1 MYVCVVT
8 VVSTL
13 LCSSHS
19 YVQIEGELSFD
30 VQILNDEDGR
40 GPNVVNNTR
49 SKDPVEAAL
58 REGGGAGEGRVT
70 AGAILECE
78 YQYPERQQLQALLS
92 DMMNQLAQIFVRT
105 QEFDQKGNNRW
116 VKRYRVIRKQESGE
130 FEGVFK
136 NMTREYK
143 EFYEATLN
151 KLNRTG
157 DPCLRQDEIKQTW
170 QSLLA
175 ESQNML
181 QRAAAASVQR
191 VQRAID
197 SQAQRRLEET
207 VARLVDTARS
217 QHLDQLCDRFQ
228 LCYDELL
235 Q

>member
-1 MYVCVVT
+1 MHVCVVT
-8 VVSTL
+8 IVCTL
-13 LCSSHS
+13 MWSSHS

-30 VQILNDEDGR
+30 VQILNDVDGR
-40 GPNVVNNTR
+40 GPTAVNNTR
-49 SKDPVEAAL
+49 SKDEVEADL
-58 REGGGAGEGRVT
+58 REGAGDGRVT

-105 QEFDQKGNNRW
+105 QEFDQKGSKRW
-116 VKRYRVIRKQESGE
+116 VKRFRVIRKQESGE

-143 EFYEATLN
+143 EFYETTLN
-151 KLNRTG
+151 RLNRTG
-157 DPCLRQDEIKQTW
+157 DPCLRQDELKQTW

-181 QRAAAASVQR
+181 QRAAATSVQR

-197 SQAQRRLEET
+197 TPSQRRLEET
-207 VARLVDTARS
+207 VARLVATARS
-217 QHLDQLCDRFQ
+217 HHLDQLCDRFQ

-235 Q
+235 QK